1 MKDSSTQRLRRW
13 ILSGKSITPLQALDK
28 FGCLRLGAR
37 IMDLRNEG
45 YNIVTK
51 MVEKNG
57 KRFARYKLAS

>member
-13 ILSGKSITPLQALDK
+13 ILSGKPITPLQALDK

-57 KRFARYKLAS
+57 KRFARYKLLS

>member
-45 YNIVTK
+45 YDIVTK
-51 MVEKNG
+51 IVHKNG
-57 KRFARYKLAS
+57 KRFARYKLSI

>member
-13 ILSGKSITPLQALDK
+13 ILSGKPITPLQALDK

-37 IMDLRNEG
+37 IMELRNEG
-45 YNIVTK
+45 YNIMTK

-57 KRFARYKLAS
+57 KRFARYKLLS

>member
-13 ILSGKSITPLQALDK
+13 ILSGKPITPLQALDK

-57 KRFARYKLAS
+57 KRFARYKLV